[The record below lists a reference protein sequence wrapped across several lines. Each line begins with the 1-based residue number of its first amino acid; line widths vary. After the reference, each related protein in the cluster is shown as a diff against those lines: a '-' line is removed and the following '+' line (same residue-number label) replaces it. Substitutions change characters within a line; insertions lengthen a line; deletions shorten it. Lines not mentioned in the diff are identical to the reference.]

1 MISLTD
7 VNGYTALVD
16 DTEGSIAYITWDL
29 KNERSFIAFTNSEL
43 VLYVQETPDQI
54 QEILEGRWI
63 SVPDGDDYTPGP
75 REGEEDVPEGE
86 HCGNCLYE
94 DNPIESL
101 PCRDCEH
108 GGGDNEHWE
117 PADILDRMGI
127 PHRPEDPGP
136 GPLERAYD
144 GIPNQVTFPQVFGPV
159 VQLPLKRK

>member
-7 VNGYTALVD
+7 TKGYTALVD
-16 DTEGSIAYITWDL
+16 DTEGSIAYITWDP
-29 KNERSFIAFTNSEL
+29 KDERSLIAFTNSDL

-54 QEILEGRWI
+54 QEILEGRWL
-63 SVPDGDDYTPGP
+63 PGP
-75 REGEEDVPEGE
+75 HDEAEDVPEEE

-94 DNPIESL
+94 DNPLKSL
-101 PCRDCEH
+101 PCSDCKL
-108 GGGDNEHWE
+108 GDGDNDHWE
-117 PADILDRMGI
+117 PADILDRMGL
-127 PHRPEDPGP
+127 PETKPEP